1 MSEDRIIAAGHA
13 TEVLNNP
20 FFKSALDRIEQ
31 RAIEEARNVKGW
43 MPGSDRKR
51 RHLIERANIV
61 REIRAELQSVVMTGK
76 LAAKPQPG
84 VA

>member
-1 MSEDRIIAAGHA
+1 MKPDPGIEASLAR
-13 TEVLNNP
+13 EVLNNP
-20 FFKSALDRIEQ
+20 LFKAALDRIEQ
-31 RAIEEARNVKGW
+31 RAIDEARNVNGW

-51 RHLIERANIV
+51 RQLLDKANIV
-61 REIRAELQSVVMTGK
+61 REIRSELQSVITTGK

>member
-1 MSEDRIIAAGHA
+1 MSDDRIIAADRA
-13 TEVLNNP
+13 AEVLNNP
-20 FFKSALDRIEQ
+20 FFKSAMDRIEQ
-31 RAIEEARNVKGW
+31 RAIEEARNVRGW
-43 MPGSDRKR
+43 MPGSDRRR
-51 RHLIERANIV
+51 RHLIERANII

>member
-13 TEVLNNP
+13 QEVLNNP
-20 FFKSALDRIEQ
+20 FFKAALDAIEK
-31 RAIEEARNVKGW
+31 RAIDDARNVKGW
-43 MPGSDRKR
+43 MPGADRRR

-61 REIRAELQSVVMTGK
+61 REIRAELQSVVTTGR